1 MVPISP
7 ASSSYFGLSLS
18 LWILD
23 IWQNTS
29 YVTMDLVWFEKM
41 LTMLNDTAERYLSTD
56 LFNTL

>member
-1 MVPISP
+1 MVPINP

-41 LTMLNDTAERYLSTD
+41 LTMLNDTAERYYR
-56 LFNTL
+56 